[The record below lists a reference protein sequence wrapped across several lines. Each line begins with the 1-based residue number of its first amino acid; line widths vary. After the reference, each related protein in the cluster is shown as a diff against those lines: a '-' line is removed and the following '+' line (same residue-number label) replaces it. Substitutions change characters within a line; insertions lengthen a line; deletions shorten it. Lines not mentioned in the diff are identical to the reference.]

1 MSHPESSL
9 ASTRRRLSEGES
21 SGTANTEAGD
31 GDGGSG
37 GGRDNDDM
45 LISLGDRIKWEFC
58 LNPIDDN
65 NINNAQPVLS
75 TDNNANVDKFVQ
87 DLFRIVKYVHDL
99 CHNLSGRLSALE
111 KDSKHQRGTY
121 LMLLRALYIIYEL
134 DVISMKKSDALIKT
148 IQSYKTRKKQRQQLH
163 AWTSSAP
170 LLPTP
175 AKRDPSQKPRSKI
188 DIGATRSTGVPPATD
203 AGAKWTAVKTPIH
216 TGSAQ
221 TSPILMSSGSAQQS
235 QTKPRRTLMG
245 HYPSDSMGSSPI
257 PDTTTTTTTT
267 PTLPR
272 FQPQTTHPHKP
283 GSQLPQLSLQQTQ
296 ARQQASQPPNFPLQ
310 TSPHSPS
317 TSPKTQQTISPLQ
330 EPISPPLQLSP
341 QQKSPQSRTQ
351 ESENENKGMAE
362 LDNLI
367 DWFSAR
373 YPGMC
378 YARSLFPEDSH
389 VLNGFIQF
397 CLNILGDRVMS
408 FSDGFKSHLTY
419 VRGLTFGFFFLF
431 TAECAQE
438 RDELGIAYDQSTQE
452 ATHMLP
458 DGIATGLWS
467 RAEPWISSIPFTPI
481 CEGRYNEYS
490 TALFDTIPALS
501 SLVPNINAFVTRFKS
516 DVRSLFAEA
525 ILPGPIDFTT
535 FFNTIPYIA
544 QGIYVN
550 HAYLS

>member
-1 MSHPESSL
+1 
-9 ASTRRRLSEGES
+9 
-21 SGTANTEAGD
+21 
-31 GDGGSG
+31 
-37 GGRDNDDM
+37 M
-45 LISLGDRIKWEFC
+45 LILLGDRIKWEFC

-75 TDNNANVDKFVQ
+75 TDNNANVDRFVQ

-148 IQSYKTRKKQRQQLH
+148 IQSYKTRKKHQQQLH

-188 DIGATRSTGVPPATD
+188 DIGATRSTGGVSPATD

-216 TGSAQ
+216 IGSGQ
-221 TSPILMSSGSAQQS
+221 TSPMLMSSGSAQQS
-235 QTKPRRTLMG
+235 QTKPRRPLMG
-245 HYPSDSMGSSPI
+245 HHPSDSMGSSPI
-257 PDTTTTTTTT
+257 PDATATTPSTP

-272 FQPQTTHPHKP
+272 FLSQSTHPHKP
-283 GSQLPQLSLQQTQ
+283 GSQLPYLSLQQTQ
-296 ARQQASQPPNFPLQ
+296 ARQQTSQPPNFPVQ

-317 TSPKTQQTISPLQ
+317 TSPKSQQTISPPQ
-330 EPISPPLQLSP
+330 EPMSPPLQLSP
-341 QQKSPQSRTQ
+341 SQKSPQNRTQ

-373 YPGMC
+373 YPGLC

-397 CLNILGDRVMS
+397 CLNILGDKVMS
-408 FSDGFKSHLTY
+408 FSEGFKSHLTY
-419 VRGLTFGFFFLF
+419 IRGLTFGFFFLF

-438 RDELGIAYDQSTQE
+438 RDELGISYDQSTQE

-458 DGIATGLWS
+458 DGIAMSLWS

-481 CEGRYNEYS
+481 CEGRYNEYT

-501 SLVPNINAFVTRFKS
+501 NLVTNINAFVTRFKS
-516 DVRSLFAEA
+516 DVRTLFAEA
-525 ILPGPIDFTT
+525 ILPGPLDFTA
-535 FFNTIPYIA
+535 FFNTIPYMT
-544 QGIYVN
+544 QDIYVN
-550 HAYLS
+550 HACLFYC